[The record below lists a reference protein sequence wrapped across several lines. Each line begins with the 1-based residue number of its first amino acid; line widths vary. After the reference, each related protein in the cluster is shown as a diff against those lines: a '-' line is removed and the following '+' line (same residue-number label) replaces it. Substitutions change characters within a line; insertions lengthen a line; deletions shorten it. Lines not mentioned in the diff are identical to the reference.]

1 MKKKELQNRF
11 YSVLNNYDNES
22 LLTREEINQ
31 NFIDGLD
38 IHKKR

>member
-22 LLTREEINQ
+22 LPTREEINQ
-31 NFIDGLD
+31 NFIDGLN
-38 IHKKR
+38 IPKKR